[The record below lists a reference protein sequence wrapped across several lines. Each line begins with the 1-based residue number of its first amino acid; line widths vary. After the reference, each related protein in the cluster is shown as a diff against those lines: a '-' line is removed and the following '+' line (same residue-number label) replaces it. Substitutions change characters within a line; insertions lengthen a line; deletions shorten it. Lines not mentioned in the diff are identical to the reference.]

1 LDATLAAVDVGES
14 IRSAGRCFGIPPT
27 SLRDHIYGRSL
38 ERKRGRQGVLS
49 NKEEAELV
57 DYILKMQDLGWPMT
71 IGLVRLKVAQI
82 CQDRSKPFTN
92 GILGQG
98 WLRWF
103 RRRHPELTLRSSQG
117 LEVKRARNL
126 ALKMLHLYLVI
137 FNYST
142 QHILIPLITFGIVMK
157 QEHMQ
162 VEMVEGHWF
171 LQRRDVDQC
180 TLSFHTNVSG

>member
-38 ERKRGRQGVLS
+38 GRKRSRQGVLN

-57 DYILKMQDLGWPMT
+57 DYILKMQDLGWPMI
-71 IGLVRLKVAQI
+71 IGLIRLKVAQI
-82 CQDRSKPFTN
+82 CQDRPNPFTN

-103 RRRHPELTLRSSQG
+103 RRRHPEL
-117 LEVKRARNL
+117 
-126 ALKMLHLYLVI
+126 
-137 FNYST
+137 
-142 QHILIPLITFGIVMK
+142 ILSRPRG
-157 QEHMQ
+157 E
-162 VEMVEGHWF
+162 EGKKF
-171 LQRRDVDQC
+171 MP
-180 TLSFHTNVSG
+180 